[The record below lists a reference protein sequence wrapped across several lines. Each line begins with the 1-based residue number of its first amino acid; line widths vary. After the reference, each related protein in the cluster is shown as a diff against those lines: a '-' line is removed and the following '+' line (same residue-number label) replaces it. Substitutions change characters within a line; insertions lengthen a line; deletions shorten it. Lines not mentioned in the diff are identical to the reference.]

1 MQSIRVKGRVQLMR
15 VMCANS
21 VYLKFTIGTCGQYFA
36 DTKIC
41 AGRDRRDSSL
51 EPTLVTTAQVSQD

>member
-1 MQSIRVKGRVQLMR
+1 MR